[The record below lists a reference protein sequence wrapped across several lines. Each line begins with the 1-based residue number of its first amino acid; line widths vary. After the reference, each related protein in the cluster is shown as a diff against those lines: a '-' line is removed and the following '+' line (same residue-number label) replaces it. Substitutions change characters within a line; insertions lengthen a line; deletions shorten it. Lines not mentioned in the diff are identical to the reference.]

1 MTVEE
6 VSKYA
11 AQDTAPLEMNLPEKL
26 LWFQLRDLYRDFRAG
41 TVTKEQGEKQKQE
54 AISEYNKNA
63 YRDELYHKY
72 MLANANIWIRIEEK
86 AKTYRENPTI
96 ENADAFLNA
105 VYGVTFREL
114 ISDKWKEGGDSISDS
129 APPAQTTKTKV

>member
-1 MTVEE
+1 MTFETIAHC
-6 VSKYA
+6 A
-11 AQDTAPLEMNLPEKL
+11 AGDMMPPEQMTLPEKL
-26 LWFQLRDLYRDFRAG
+26 LWYQLRDLYRDFRAG
-41 TVTKEQGEKQKQE
+41 TVTREQGEKRKQE
-54 AISEYNKNA
+54 ATREYDENV

-114 ISDKWKEGGDSISDS
+114 ISDKWKEGE
-129 APPAQTTKTKV
+129 Q